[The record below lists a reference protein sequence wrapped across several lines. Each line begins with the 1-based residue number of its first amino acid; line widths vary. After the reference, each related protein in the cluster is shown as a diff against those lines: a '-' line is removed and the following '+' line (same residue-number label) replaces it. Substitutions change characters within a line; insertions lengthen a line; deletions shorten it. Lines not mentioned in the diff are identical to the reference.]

1 MGTARRLA
9 VSRQSPWSVRGRGD
23 HPKMERL
30 KRRVLPEDVVINC
43 SRCPWPRPSP
53 GRGLPWWLSWDS
65 TVPEPPA
72 GPQWK
77 EVGCDCTVMWLAAWT
92 ENVQNFIKYVTLNPG
107 CKLKVR
113 RV

>member
-1 MGTARRLA
+1 
-9 VSRQSPWSVRGRGD
+9 
-23 HPKMERL
+23 ME
-30 KRRVLPEDVVINC
+30 KRASGWCVGVLIVGFG
-43 SRCPWPRPSP
+43 S
-53 GRGLPWWLSWDS
+53 LSFCRDS